1 MALTGKALQDKLFND
16 ATRLFI
22 FSDNCPTKENPYR
35 FKMLLMIEALRSAK
49 DEILVK
55 NPKNK
60 FLNDFIPSAINQFD
74 DKGYLSNKQIEVVES
89 VLSKNEFDVEAI
101 KEAASREVEIAFVE
115 FQQKY
120 ASVIEG
126 LYLKKATADYEAYC
140 NQCREMAARRKSRRT
155 VGGYQYRA

>member
-1 MALTGKALQDKLFND
+1 
-16 ATRLFI
+16 
-22 FSDNCPTKENPYR
+22 
-35 FKMLLMIEALRSAK
+35 MIEALRNAK

-60 FLNDFIPSAINQFD
+60 FLNDFIPSVISQFD
-74 DKGYLSNKQIEVVES
+74 DKGYLSNRQIEVVEN

-101 KEAASREVEIAFVE
+101 KEAAAREVEIAFVE
-115 FQQKY
+115 LQEKY
-120 ASVIEG
+120 ASVIGG

-155 VGGYQYRA
+155 VGGYQYRV

>member
-22 FSDNCPTKENPYR
+22 FSNNCPTKENPYR
-35 FKMLLMIEALRSAK
+35 FKMLLMIEALRTAK

-60 FLNDFIPSAINQFD
+60 FLNDFIPSVLAQFD
-74 DKGYLSNKQIEVVES
+74 DRGYLSNKQVEVVEN

-101 KEAASREVEIAFVE
+101 KEAAAREVEIAFAE

-120 ASVIEG
+120 A
-126 LYLKKATADYEAYC
+126 
-140 NQCREMAARRKSRRT
+140 
-155 VGGYQYRA
+155 

>member
-22 FSDNCPTKENPYR
+22 FSNNCPTKENPYR
-35 FKMLLMIEALRSAK
+35 FKMLLMIEALRTAK

-60 FLNDFIPSAINQFD
+60 FLNDFIPSVLAQFD
-74 DKGYLSNKQIEVVES
+74 DRGYLSNKQIEVVES

-101 KEAASREVEIAFVE
+101 KEAAAREVEIAFAE

-126 LYLKKATADYEAYC
+126 SYLKKATADYEAYC
-140 NQCREMAARRKSRRT
+140 NQCKEMAARRKSRRA
-155 VGGYQYRA
+155 VGGYQYRV

>member
-1 MALTGKALQDKLFND
+1 
-16 ATRLFI
+16 
-22 FSDNCPTKENPYR
+22 
-35 FKMLLMIEALRSAK
+35 MIEALRNAK

-60 FLNDFIPSAINQFD
+60 FLNDFIPSAISQFD
-74 DKGYLSNKQIEVVES
+74 DKGYLSNRQIEVVEN

-101 KEAASREVEIAFVE
+101 KEAAAREVEIAFVE
-115 FQQKY
+115 LQEKY
-120 ASVIEG
+120 ASVIGG

-155 VGGYQYRA
+155 VGGYQYRV

>member
-22 FSDNCPTKENPYR
+22 FSNNCPTKENPYR
-35 FKMLLMIEALRSAK
+35 FKMLLMIEALRTAK

-60 FLNDFIPSAINQFD
+60 FLNDFIPSVLAQFD
-74 DKGYLSNKQIEVVES
+74 DRGYLSNKQIEVVEN

-101 KEAASREVEIAFVE
+101 KEAAAREVEIAFVE

-120 ASVIEG
+120 ASIIEG
-126 LYLKKATADYEAYC
+126 SYLKRATADYEAYC

-155 VGGYQYRA
+155 VGGYQYRV

>member
-1 MALTGKALQDKLFND
+1 
-16 ATRLFI
+16 
-22 FSDNCPTKENPYR
+22 
-35 FKMLLMIEALRSAK
+35 MIEALRNTK

-60 FLNDFIPSAINQFD
+60 FLNDFIPSVISQFD
-74 DKGYLSNKQIEVVES
+74 DKGYLSNRQIEVVEN

-101 KEAASREVEIAFVE
+101 KEAAAREVEIAFVE
-115 FQQKY
+115 LQEKY
-120 ASVIEG
+120 ASVIGG

-155 VGGYQYRA
+155 VGGYQYRV

>member
-1 MALTGKALQDKLFND
+1 
-16 ATRLFI
+16 
-22 FSDNCPTKENPYR
+22 
-35 FKMLLMIEALRSAK
+35 MIEALRNAK

-60 FLNDFIPSAINQFD
+60 FLNDFIPSVISQFD
-74 DKGYLSNKQIEVVES
+74 DKGYLSNRQIEVVEN

-101 KEAASREVEIAFVE
+101 KEAAAREVDIAFVE
-115 FQQKY
+115 LQEKY
-120 ASVIEG
+120 ASVIGG

-155 VGGYQYRA
+155 VGGYQYRV

>member
-22 FSDNCPTKENPYR
+22 FSDNCPAKESPYR
-35 FKMLLMIEALRSAK
+35 FKMLLMIEALRNAK

-74 DKGYLSNKQIEVVES
+74 DKGYLSNRQMEVVES

-101 KEAASREVEIAFVE
+101 KEAAAREVEIAFVE

-120 ASVIEG
+120 ASIIEG
-126 LYLKKATADYEAYC
+126 SYLKRATADYEAYC

-155 VGGYQYRA
+155 VGGYQHRV

>member
-22 FSDNCPTKENPYR
+22 FSNNCPTKENPYR
-35 FKMLLMIEALRSAK
+35 FKMLLMIEALRTAK
-49 DEILVK
+49 DEILTK

-60 FLNDFIPSAINQFD
+60 FLSDFIPSILTQFD
-74 DKGYLSNKQIEVVES
+74 DRGYLSNKQIEVVES
-89 VLSKNEFDVEAI
+89 ILSKNEFDVEAI
-101 KEAASREVEIAFVE
+101 KDAAAREVEIAFVE

-126 LYLKKATADYEAYC
+126 SYLKKATAF
-140 NQCREMAARRKSRRT
+140 T
-155 VGGYQYRA
+155 VAFSYYIIKLLMK

>member
-22 FSDNCPTKENPYR
+22 FSNNCPAKENPYR
-35 FKMLLMIEALRSAK
+35 FKMLLMIEALRDSK

-74 DKGYLSNKQIEVVES
+74 DKGYLSNRQIEVVES
-89 VLSKNEFDVEAI
+89 ILSKNEFDVEAI
-101 KEAASREVEIAFVE
+101 KEAAAREVEIAFVE

-120 ASVIEG
+120 ASIIEG
-126 LYLKKATADYEAYC
+126 SYLKRATADYEAYC

-155 VGGYQYRA
+155 VGGYQYRV

>member
-1 MALTGKALQDKLFND
+1 
-16 ATRLFI
+16 
-22 FSDNCPTKENPYR
+22 
-35 FKMLLMIEALRSAK
+35 MIEALRNAK

-74 DKGYLSNKQIEVVES
+74 DKGYLSNRQIEVVEN

-101 KEAASREVEIAFVE
+101 KEAAAREVEIAFVE
-115 FQQKY
+115 LQEKY
-120 ASVIEG
+120 ASVIGG

-155 VGGYQYRA
+155 AGGYQYRV

>member
-1 MALTGKALQDKLFND
+1 
-16 ATRLFI
+16 
-22 FSDNCPTKENPYR
+22 
-35 FKMLLMIEALRSAK
+35 MIEALRNAK

-74 DKGYLSNKQIEVVES
+74 DKGYLSNRQIEVVEN

-101 KEAASREVEIAFVE
+101 KEAAAREVEIAFVE

-120 ASVIEG
+120 ASIIEG
-126 LYLKKATADYEAYC
+126 SYLKRATADYEAYC

-155 VGGYQYRA
+155 VGGYQYRV

>member
-22 FSDNCPTKENPYR
+22 FSENCPTKENPYR

-60 FLNDFIPSAINQFD
+60 FLNNFIPSVLTQFD
-74 DKGYLSNKQIEVVES
+74 DIGYLSNKQTEIVENI
-89 VLSKNEFDVEAI
+89 LSQNSFDVEAI
-101 KEAASREVEIAFVE
+101 KEAAAREVEIAFVE
-115 FQQKY
+115 LQQKY

-126 LYLKKATADYEAYC
+126 SYLKRATADYEAYC
-140 NQCREMAARRKSRRT
+140 NQCREMAARRKSRRA
-155 VGGYQYRA
+155 VGGYQYRV